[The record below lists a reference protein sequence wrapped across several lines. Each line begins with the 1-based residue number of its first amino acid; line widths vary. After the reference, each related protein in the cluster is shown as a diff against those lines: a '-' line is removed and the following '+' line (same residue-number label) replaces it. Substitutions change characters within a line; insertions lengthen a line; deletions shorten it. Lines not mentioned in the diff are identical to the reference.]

1 MTVRICPSV
10 LNANQNDLAGEIRRV
25 SEVSDFIHLDIM
37 DDKFVPNFTYSFDQT
52 RQIVAESVL
61 PIDLHLM
68 VEHAD
73 LWGPR
78 YAALKPEGVFS
89 VTIHF
94 ESTKDLPRTIELIKA
109 EGVRCGVAIKP
120 STPVNVLKDLLK
132 HLDMVLVMT
141 VEPGFGGQSFMREMM
156 AKVEAIS
163 AQIAAEGLAQTWL
176 QVDGGIALSTI
187 GEASASGADTFV
199 AGSAVYKSEKP
210 AEIVAEL
217 RKRALDARR

>member
-68 VEHAD
+68 VEQAD

-94 ESTKDLPRTIELIKA
+94 EATKDLPRTIEMIKA

-120 STPVNVLKDLLK
+120 ATPVNVLKDLLK
-132 HLDMVLVMT
+132 NLDMVLVMT